1 MENIVFIVAHPD
13 DMAYG
18 MGGTAWLLKEKY
30 NLHVLCATRGE
41 KGLPG
46 VMSEKETAAIR
57 EPEERQATEDLLG
70 ATETFLGRIDREVFA
85 DKVTSEKVANILIEL
100 NPVAVFTLWPIDSHP
115 DHSAVS
121 ELTKKAIFISE
132 LDCELLFCEE
142 RLDCQTSQFQPDIY
156 VDISSVMDFKLQ
168 MLRKHV
174 CQNPND
180 KMAQCAIKQS
190 GARGM
195 KRSVEYAEGFKTI
208 HPLGTNRKNS
218 ILLELI

>member
-41 KGLPG
+41 KGLRG
-46 VMSEKETAAIR
+46 IKTEQETAAIR
-57 EPEERQATEDLLG
+57 EKEELAASSNLLG
-70 ATETFLGRIDREVFA
+70 ANVTFLDRIDREVFA
-85 DKVTSEKVANILIEL
+85 DKVTSEKVAKILIEL
-100 NPVAVFTLWPIDSHP
+100 NPVAVFTIWPIDAHP

-156 VDISSVMDFKLQ
+156 VDISSTMEFKLQ
-168 MLRKHV
+168 MLRTHV

-180 KMAQCAIKQS
+180 KMAKSAIKQS

-195 KRSVEYAEGFKTI
+195 KRNVEYAEGFKNI
-208 HPLGTNRKNS
+208 HPLGINNRKN
-218 ILLELI
+218 ILLGLI

>member
-1 MENIVFIVAHPD
+1 MKNIVFIVAHPD

-18 MGGTAWLLKEKY
+18 MSGTAWLLKEKY

-46 VMSEKETAAIR
+46 VKTETEAAAIR
-57 EPEERQATEDLLG
+57 EKEELAASRDLLG
-70 ATETFLGRIDREVFA
+70 ASVTFLDRIDREVFA
-85 DKVTSEKVANILIEL
+85 DKVTSEKVAEILIEL

-121 ELTKKAIFISE
+121 ELTKKAIFLSE

-142 RLDCQTSQFQPDIY
+142 SLDSQTTQFQPDIY
-156 VDISSVMDFKLQ
+156 IDISSVMEFKLQ

-174 CQNPND
+174 CQNSND
-180 KMAQCAIKQS
+180 KMAQSAIKQS

-195 KRSVEYAEGFKTI
+195 KRNVEYAEGFKTI
-208 HPLGTNRKNS
+208 HPLGTTRKNS
-218 ILLELI
+218 ILLELL